1 MLIDVTEKYSERM
14 LGDVVHRL
22 WDVKQTGLAG
32 DAIGLKIGWS
42 KAAQCTAI
50 SASTVVCDLAG
61 DVNCRAGPC
70 Q

>member
-1 MLIDVTEKYSERM
+1 LIDVTEKYSERM

-42 KAAQCTAI
+42 
-50 SASTVVCDLAG
+50 
-61 DVNCRAGPC
+61 
-70 Q
+70 